1 MRKAK
6 TFRPWNPEQTLLLPP
21 SPVEWLPENHL
32 VFFLLDLA
40 SELDLSA
47 IYAVYEARDPR
58 GVKAYEPRMM
68 VVLLLYAYC
77 VGIPSSRRIE
87 RACWEDAAFRVLTG
101 NQQPD
106 HSRISDFRL
115 VHLDALAG
123 LFVQILR
130 LCQKAGLVSLG
141 NVALDGTKV
150 KANASKHKAMS
161 HERMLKTEAQLEGEI
176 AALLR
181 KAELIDAQEDAR
193 YGTGKR
199 GDELPKELQRRQDRL
214 DAVRKARAELEAEAA
229 ADHARRRE
237 QQARAAEEQAAR
249 AAAELAATGA
259 DANSKADADPEAAAA
274 AQAHAKA
281 ARRAQAARGQAELA
295 RKLAFDKA
303 QAAGLSTPDPLRS
316 ADPLAMPSRNLPTNA
331 AGDPKA
337 NAQRNFTD
345 PDSHILKGS
354 GGWIQGYN
362 CQAAV
367 DGDHQIIV
375 AVGVSN
381 QASDA
386 PHLEPMIERIVA
398 NTGQLPEKLITDAGF
413 CSTENI
419 ERSEQR
425 GLDAYYSTSRQEH
438 GKRSRPSRGP
448 APRDLDA
455 RGRMERKLRS
465 KAGQAIYALRKI
477 IVEPV
482 FGQIKG
488 ARGLDGFLLRGLEK
502 VNGEWTLMAITHN
515 IGKMHRAAMAAA

>member
-1 MRKAK
+1 MSKPK

-21 SPVEWLPENHL
+21 SPVEWLPANHL

-40 SELDLSA
+40 AELDILA

-115 VHLDALAG
+115 VHLDALAD
-123 LFVQILR
+123 LFVQVLR

-161 HERMLKTEAQLEGEI
+161 HERMLKSEAQLVAEI

-193 YGTGKR
+193 YGKGKR
-199 GDELPKELQRRQDRL
+199 GDELPKELELRQDRL
-214 DAVRKARAELEAEAA
+214 DALRKAKAELEAEAA
-229 ADHARRRE
+229 ADDARRRE
-237 QQARAAEEQAAR
+237 QQARAAEEQAA
-249 AAAELAATGA
+249 AQVADAEAATVAA
-259 DANSKADADPEAAAA
+259 DNDKADAEREAA
-274 AQAHAKA
+274 AQALAKEAQQAERRAKA
-281 ARRAQAARGQAELA
+281 ARGRAELA
-295 RKLAFDKA
+295 RRLAIDKA
-303 QAAGLSTPDPLRS
+303 QAADLSSPDPLIS
-316 ADPLAMPSRNLPTNA
+316 VDPLAMPSRNLPTTA

-337 NAQRNFTD
+337 KAQRNFTD
-345 PDSHILKGS
+345 PDSHILKG
-354 GGWIQGYN
+354 GDGWIQGYN

-367 DGDHQIIV
+367 DGAHQIIV

-381 QASDA
+381 QASDQ
-386 PHLEPMIERIVA
+386 HHFVPMMERIVA
-398 NTGQLPEKLITDAGF
+398 NTGQLPEKMIADAGY
-413 CSTENI
+413 CSTANI
-419 ERSEQR
+419 EASEQR
-425 GLDAYYSTSRQEH
+425 WLDSYLSTSRQEH
-438 GKRSRPSRGP
+438 GKRPRPSRGP

-465 KAGQAIYALRKI
+465 KAGQAIYALR
-477 IVEPV
+477 
-482 FGQIKG
+482 
-488 ARGLDGFLLRGLEK
+488 
-502 VNGEWTLMAITHN
+502 
-515 IGKMHRAAMAAA
+515 